1 MPQGRTPFFRKL
13 TQTVQ
18 RARWLNQNPQ
28 HRSLFFEVRDASR
41 VSRRDFVRMLSAA
54 GLFTA
59 AGGLVSPFAR
69 AGENPKS
76 GPGGGDPVAILG
88 AGLAGLTAAYRLLQ
102 AGIPCEIFEGSE
114 RTGGRVLTKTAFNKD
129 AMFCELGGE
138 LVDTDHAD
146 LIALAGE
153 LRVEI
158 QELKGEDKGADL
170 YFFGG
175 KHYADE
181 QLIPAFQPFA
191 TKLAADL
198 KGIYDAEE
206 NFTAKARKFDE
217 LSLAQYLAETGKG
230 VEKWVVDMFRV
241 AYTIE
246 YGREADEQSSLNLI
260 ALLKTDTSEGFKIF
274 GDSDESKRIRGGS
287 SSLPNALAKAL
298 EGKVRINKG
307 HRLVKIT
314 QAGANVTLSFAT
326 EGSPK
331 EVKFTRVVCA
341 LPFTMLR
348 QVEGIKT
355 LALGQ
360 KKQEAIARLGY
371 GNNAKVMYGF
381 TERWW
386 RNPAIRLPAP
396 SNGSIF
402 TDLPLQCTWESSR
415 GQPGE
420 SGILTNYLG
429 GAGAKPFTTERFDKF
444 REELNRVFPGIA
456 AKFDG
461 KRALMDW
468 PEYKFTRGS
477 YTCPLV
483 GQYTTL
489 LKVAG
494 EPELGGRLIFAGE
507 HTSGDFSG
515 FMNGAVQSGNRA
527 AQEILATKRAEGRA
541 RANRSLAC

>member
-1 MPQGRTPFFRKL
+1 MPQGRTPLFRKL

-18 RARWLNQNPQ
+18 QAHWLNRNPQ
-28 HRSLFFEVRDASR
+28 HRALFFEAGDASR
-41 VSRRDFVRMLSAA
+41 VSRRDFVRMLGAA
-54 GLFTA
+54 GLLTA
-59 AGGLVSPFAR
+59 AGGLAPRFAR
-69 AGENPKS
+69 AGEKPKP
-76 GPGGGDPVAILG
+76 GPSGGDPVAILG
-88 AGLAGLTAAYRLLQ
+88 AGLAGLTAAYRLFQ

-138 LVDTDHAD
+138 LVDSNHAD

-170 YFFGG
+170 YFFGD
-175 KHYADE
+175 KYYTDE
-181 QLIPAFQPFA
+181 QLVPAFQPFA
-191 TKLAADL
+191 TKVAADL
-198 KGIYDAEE
+198 EGIYDAEE

-217 LSLAQYLAETGKG
+217 LSLAQYLTETGKG
-230 VEKWVVDMFRV
+230 VEKWVVDMLRV

-246 YGREADEQSSLNLI
+246 YGREADEQSALNLI
-260 ALLKTDTSEGFKIF
+260 ALLKADTSEGFKIF
-274 GDSDESKRIRGGS
+274 GDSDESKRIKGGS

-298 EGKVRINKG
+298 EGKVRINQG
-307 HRLVKIT
+307 HRLVKMT

-326 EGSPK
+326 GGSSK
-331 EVKFTRVVCA
+331 EMKFTRVVCA

-348 QVEGIKT
+348 QVEGIEA

-386 RNPAIRLPAP
+386 RNPALKLPAS

-415 GQPGE
+415 GQTGE
-420 SGILTNYLG
+420 SGILTNFLG
-429 GAGAKPFTTERFDKF
+429 GGGAKPFTTERFDKF

-461 KRALMDW
+461 KRALMNW

-489 LKVAG
+489 LNVAG
-494 EPELGGRLIFAGE
+494 ESELGGRLVFAGE

-527 AQEILATKRAEGRA
+527 AKEILEPKKTELNKAA
-541 RANRSLAC
+541 

>member
-1 MPQGRTPFFRKL
+1 MPQGRTPLFRKL
-13 TQTVQ
+13 TQTVRQ
-18 RARWLNQNPQ
+18 AHWLNDNPQ
-28 HRSLFFEVRDASR
+28 HRSFFFEARDAAR

-59 AGGLVSPFAR
+59 AGGLSPGPAR
-69 AGENPKS
+69 GSESPKPSQSGGE
-76 GPGGGDPVAILG
+76 PVAILG
-88 AGLAGLTAAYRLLQ
+88 AGLAGLTAAYRLLK

-114 RTGGRVLTKTAFNKD
+114 RTGGRVLTKTGFNED

-138 LVDTDHAD
+138 LVDSNHAD
-146 LIALAGE
+146 LIAIARE
-153 LRVEI
+153 LQVEI
-158 QELKGEDKGADL
+158 QELKGEDKGVDL

-181 QLIPAFQPFA
+181 QLIPLFQPFA
-191 TKLAADL
+191 QKLAADV
-198 KGIYDAEE
+198 KGIYDAEA
-206 NFTAKARKFDE
+206 NFTEKATRFDRI
-217 LSLAQYLAETGKG
+217 SLAEYLTQTGKG
-230 VEKWVVDMFRV
+230 VEKWVVDLLRV

-246 YGREADEQSSLNLI
+246 YGRDAGEQSSLNLI
-260 ALLKTDTSEGFKIF
+260 ALLQADTSEGFKVF
-274 GDSDESKRIRGGS
+274 GESDESKRIQGGS

-298 EGKVRINKG
+298 EGKVKINNG
-307 HRLVKIT
+307 HRLVKMA
-314 QAGANVTLSFAT
+314 QSGPNMTLSFAT
-326 EGSPK
+326 EGSSK
-331 EVKFTRVVCA
+331 TVKFARVICA

-348 QVEGIKT
+348 EVEGVKA
-355 LALGQ
+355 LALGL
-360 KKQEAIARLGY
+360 KKQEAIAHLGY

-386 RNPAIRLPAP
+386 RNPAVKLPAS

-415 GQPGE
+415 GQAGKR
-420 SGILTNYLG
+420 GILTNYLG
-429 GAGAKPFTTERFDKF
+429 GTGAKPFTTERFDKF
-444 REELNRVFPGIA
+444 RDELNLILPGISG
-456 AKFDG
+456 KFDG
-461 KRALMDW
+461 KRALMNW

-489 LKVAG
+489 LKVTG
-494 EPELGGRLIFAGE
+494 EPELDGRLIFAGE

-527 AQEILATKRAEGRA
+527 AREIIEPGKSALSKAA
-541 RANRSLAC
+541 